1 MTGKPN
7 GRNGSE
13 TAHRPQINYTDK
25 DFASLREAML
35 ALAAQKLPGWTD
47 HSDNDPGVVLLDLF
61 AYMGD
66 IILYY
71 QDRIANESFL
81 DTAVERRSVINLL
94 RLIGCELRPPQ
105 PASVDL
111 TLLFK
116 PEIKPDAGMVT
127 IDSTAEFKTITGA
140 AADEPVSFRYVR
152 QPLTIDLASLPLRQH
167 ADGKT
172 YRFLDRLPVIQVDAV
187 IDRKNREIVGSSDYS
202 AGQRFRLARTPLIDD
217 SLEVYVD
224 GEKWERRETLF
235 YSDSAGKHYVVRRDE
250 ADVAWIEFGDGHFG
264 SVPPPGTNNITAAYR
279 VGGGAKGNV
288 PKNTVFKVSKISD
301 PGSSLQLV
309 FNPEA
314 ATGGVDREEC
324 AQAVLRGPQLF
335 RARSRAVTAA
345 DYEAY
350 ARDFGVAKVRARAAN
365 WNRVAL
371 YVAPAGGG
379 RPSDTLKEDLR
390 LYFEDKRMLT
400 TLVEIEAPVY
410 VGVLIELDLFIKPQ
424 YSDTLVRQRVEAAVK
439 SLLAFENVDFA
450 QALYVSKIYEVI
462 EAIDGVAGVT
472 VSKFSRVT
480 PPPAGVD
487 PDPVWGVLRCD
498 WNEIPFLSEINFRS
512 VTGGQSEY

>member
-1 MTGKPN
+1 MNKLNGQNGNDTTNRPN
-7 GRNGSE
+7 
-13 TAHRPQINYTDK
+13 INYMDK
-25 DFASLREAML
+25 DFDSLREALL

-47 HSDNDPGVVLLDLF
+47 HSANDPGVVLLDLF

-66 IILYY
+66 LILYY

-105 PASVDL
+105 AASVDL

-116 PEIKPDAGMVT
+116 PDIKPDTGTVT
-127 IDSTAEFKTITGA
+127 IDTKAEFKTTTGA
-140 AADEPVSFRYVR
+140 AGGESVSFRYVR
-152 QPLTIDLASLPLRQH
+152 QPLTIDLASLPQKQH
-167 ADGKT
+167 TDGKT
-172 YRFLDRLPVIQVDAV
+172 YRFYDSLPVIQTDAV
-187 IDRKNREIVGSSDYS
+187 IEMGEREIVGSSDYS
-202 AGQRFRLARTPLIDD
+202 AGQRFRLARTPLMVD

-250 ADVAWIEFGDGHFG
+250 SDVAWIEFGDGKFG
-264 SVPPPGTNNITAAYR
+264 SIPRKGTNNITATYR
-279 VGGGAKGNV
+279 VGGGVKGNV
-288 PKNTVFKVSKISD
+288 PENSIFKVSNIGD
-301 PGSSLQLV
+301 PGSHLQLV
-309 FNPEA
+309 FNPDA
-314 ATGGVDREEC
+314 ASGGLEHEDC

-335 RARSRAVTAA
+335 RARSRAVTAE

-365 WNRVAL
+365 WNTVEL

-400 TLVEIEAPVY
+400 TILEIEEPVY
-410 VGVLIELDLFIKPQ
+410 VGVLIEGDLFVKSQ
-424 YSDTLVRQRVEAAVK
+424 YLREFVRERVEDAVK

-450 QALYVSKIYEVI
+450 QVYTSARFTKLLKRLMVSKALPSPDSNGSHLPRRDWIQSLS
-462 EAIDGVAGVT
+462 GVR
-472 VSKFSRVT
+472 F
-480 PPPAGVD
+480 
-487 PDPVWGVLRCD
+487 D
-498 WNEIPFLSEINFRS
+498 WNEIPLVSQIYFTS
-512 VTGGQSEY
+512 VTGGRSGR